1 MLYYGGNKVNRIEM
15 NKTNIGE
22 GINGP
27 MHTTAHTEFTDNGF
41 SRDSIEESLLY
52 SKLRK
57 VNIQYGEHIPV
68 YSPVNKKYGSFRNCN
83 SHSTTPHM
91 KGADTIEQRM
101 KASNVSLG
109 DTDLVN
115 AYFNSTQQDFFT
127 NKGKGEREPTVQSA
141 DKTLAHNFNLG
152 GTNNL
157 FSTYTSGKL
166 KKFNSPA
173 AKKMQPNTDF
183 VKLLKADHFNIGNEP
198 LPSKTL
204 NQNFFSE

>member
-1 MLYYGGNKVNRIEM
+1 MLDYGGNKANNRMEV

-41 SRDSIEESLLY
+41 SRDSIQESLLY

-68 YSPVNKKYGSFRNCN
+68 YSPANKKYGSFRNGH
-83 SHSTTPHM
+83 SQSTTPHM

-101 KASNVSLG
+101 KSSNVSLG
-109 DTDLVN
+109 ETDLVN
-115 AYFNSTQQDFFT
+115 QYFNSTAQDFFT
-127 NKGKGEREPTVQSA
+127 NKGKGEREPTMQSA

-166 KKFNSPA
+166 KN
-173 AKKMQPNTDF
+173 N
-183 VKLLKADHFNIGNEP
+183 N
-198 LPSKTL
+198 
-204 NQNFFSE
+204 